1 MFTRG
6 KWKPV
11 ARRRRSNLDSIS
23 KELGPFLHRVPQR
36 RTALEQWIP
45 SLWAEV
51 AGPEIAAVTR
61 YVAVNEGVVKV
72 TVTSSVW
79 AQELSA
85 QATKLRRA
93 LNRRLGAEVAS
104 SLRFTAAM
112 PRIRRQ
118 EESAEDATLEAP
130 DLDAIS
136 LEPGVLAA
144 LEEELAELEPALR
157 DAIRTLRLKELK
169 LQQYRRLKG
178 WQECPGCGAW
188 YPPEDAHCPICGTT
202 RSPGAR

>member
-1 MFTRG
+1 MFTKE

-23 KELGPFLHRVPQR
+23 NALGPFLRKVPQR

-79 AQELSA
+79 AQDLSA

-112 PRIRRQ
+112 PRVRRQ
-118 EESAEDATLEAP
+118 EESVESSVLEAP
-130 DLDAIS
+130 DLEAIT
-136 LEPGVLAA
+136 LEPGDLAIV
-144 LEEELAELEPALR
+144 EEELAELDPELR
-157 DAIRTLRLKELK
+157 DSIRTIRLKELK

-178 WQECPGCGAW
+178 WHECASCGAW
-188 YPPEDAHCPICGTT
+188 YPPEDADCPICGSA
-202 RSPGAR
+202 RNSGAR